1 MLPSSKKFLEI
12 TNNNSPDVAVIL
24 GSGLTNFFDDQDIIE
39 SVSYEELEDFPQ
51 PTVKGHAG
59 KLVLGKINNL
69 NVVCMYG
76 RSHIYEGHNPQSL
89 AAPIRVLKDIGSKL
103 LIVTNAAGSLDE
115 NMPAGSLMT
124 IKDHI
129 NWSGFNPLIGANADS
144 YGPRFHDMSDGYH
157 KFYREQLI
165 DIAKKKNQKLY
176 EGIYCMYSGPNFETP
191 AEINALKVIGGN
203 AVGMST
209 VPEVLVANHCSL
221 PVIGIS
227 VITNLAAGMNKTK
240 LSHQETLE
248 NASLAENN
256 VLNLIKQFIREVQF
270 DDSSRNNEKKK
281 R

>member
-115 NMPAGSLMT
+115 NMPAGSLMA

-129 NWSGFNPLIGANADS
+129 NWSGFNPLIGANAES

-165 DIAKKKNQKLY
+165 DIAKKTNQKLY

-256 VLNLIKQFIREVQF
+256 VLNLIKQFIREVQL
-270 DDSSRNNEKKK
+270 DDSSRNN
-281 R
+281 

>member
-1 MLPSSKKFLEI
+1 MFPSSKKFLEI

-39 SVSYEELEDFPQ
+39 SISYEELEDFPQ

-115 NMPAGSLMT
+115 NMPAGSLMA

-129 NWSGFNPLIGANADS
+129 NWSGFNPLIGANAES

-157 KFYREQLI
+157 TFYREQLI
-165 DIAKKKNQKLY
+165 DIAKKTNQKLY

-270 DDSSRNNEKKK
+270 DDSSRNN
-281 R
+281 

>member
-115 NMPAGSLMT
+115 NMPAGSLMA

-270 DDSSRNNEKKK
+270 DDSSRNN
-281 R
+281 

>member
-1 MLPSSKKFLEI
+1 MYKRQV

-115 NMPAGSLMT
+115 NMPAGSLMA

-129 NWSGFNPLIGANADS
+129 NWSGFNPLIGANAEG

-165 DIAKKKNQKLY
+165 DIAKKTNQKLY

-270 DDSSRNNEKKK
+270 DDSSRNN
-281 R
+281 

>member
-1 MLPSSKKFLEI
+1 
-12 TNNNSPDVAVIL
+12 
-24 GSGLTNFFDDQDIIE
+24 
-39 SVSYEELEDFPQ
+39 
-51 PTVKGHAG
+51 
-59 KLVLGKINNL
+59 
-69 NVVCMYG
+69 MYG

-89 AAPIRVLKDIGSKL
+89 ASPIRVLKDIGSKL
-103 LIVTNAAGSLDE
+103 LVVTNAAGSLDE
-115 NMPAGSLMT
+115 AMPAGSLMA

-129 NWSGFNPLIGANADS
+129 NWSGFNPLIGPNAEE

-157 KFYREQLI
+157 KFYRDQLMQV
-165 DIAKKKNQKLY
+165 AKKIDQKIY

-209 VPEVLVANHCSL
+209 VPEVLVANHCGL

-256 VLNLIKQFIREVQF
+256 VLNLIKQFIQEVQF
-270 DDSSRNNEKKK
+270 DDTSRDN
-281 R
+281 